1 MEKSIVKIFRHDPEG
16 KVGDTFKEF
25 EVIIKE
31 KSMILEI
38 LMQIYDTQD
47 SSLAF
52 NHGCRA
58 KSCGLCVVNVNG
70 HPRYACISQISPNA
84 KISPLN
90 HLPLIKDLVFDR
102 EPFFNYL
109 KKFKPYVVR
118 KKAPDTE
125 PETLIQPPEHAT
137 LMSCRECFACL
148 STCSR
153 YDYRNESFGGPLG
166 FLKLAQ
172 LHYDS
177 RDSLDRVSQAREM
190 GILNCLDCPGCTC
203 ISGIPLKKA
212 VIKPFLALLKE
223 SHND

>member
-102 EPFFNYL
+102 EPDL
-109 KKFKPYVVR
+109 
-118 KKAPDTE
+118 
-125 PETLIQPPEHAT
+125 
-137 LMSCRECFACL
+137 
-148 STCSR
+148 
-153 YDYRNESFGGPLG
+153 
-166 FLKLAQ
+166 
-172 LHYDS
+172 
-177 RDSLDRVSQAREM
+177 
-190 GILNCLDCPGCTC
+190 
-203 ISGIPLKKA
+203 
-212 VIKPFLALLKE
+212 
-223 SHND
+223 